1 MGTVTWKP
9 EGKWALLSD
18 CGKWA
23 INKAGNP
30 PTYMLVSLGRKS
42 GSGDREM
49 WIGSEIVL
57 VGTLAE
63 CKAAAV

>member
-1 MGTVTWKP
+1 L
-9 EGKWALLSD
+9 KWIRHGDYCLLSS

-30 PTYMLVSLGRKS
+30 PTYMLAKLGRKS
-42 GSGDREM
+42 GEL

-57 VGTLAE
+57 VGSLSD

>member
-1 MGTVTWKP
+1 MGAVTWKP

-18 CGKWA
+18 CGRWA

-30 PTYMLVSLGRKS
+30 PTYMLAKLGRKS
-42 GSGDREM
+42 GEL

-57 VGTLAE
+57 VGSLSD
-63 CKAAAV
+63 CKAAAG